1 MPTIVFASPKGGAG
15 KSTSAVVLATELAGR
30 GATVAIV
37 DADPNKPVSRWATR
51 PGKPESL
58 TVVADVSEDSILDQ
72 IDQAARQAAFVI
84 VDLEGTA
91 SLMVGYAISRADLVI
106 VPTQGSLLDAT
117 EAVKAIRLIRNI
129 EKSAGKTIP
138 TAILFTRT
146 SAAIRP
152 RSLQAIE
159 VEFANSGVRVLETQM
174 HERDAFRAIF
184 AFGGSLS
191 DLDRSQVGNVTT
203 AIANA
208 RAFAAEVISNL
219 KPSTAVG
226 EAA

>member
-15 KSTSAVVLATELAGR
+15 KSTSAVILATELAGQ
-30 GATVAIV
+30 GASVTII
-37 DADPNKPVSRWATR
+37 DADPNRPVSRWANR
-51 PGKPESL
+51 PGKPSTL
-58 TVVADVSEDSILDQ
+58 TVIADVTEDAILDR
-72 IDQAARQAAFVI
+72 IDQESRQAAFVI

-91 SLMVGYAISRADLVI
+91 SLMVGYAISRADLVVI
-106 VPTQGSLLDAT
+106 PTQGSLLDAA
-117 EAVKAIRLIRNI
+117 EAVKAIRLVRNM
-129 EKSAGKTIP
+129 EKTADKTIP

-159 VEFANSGVRVLETQM
+159 AELAQSGVRVLGTQM

-184 AFGGSLS
+184 SFGGSLA
-191 DLDRSQVGNVTT
+191 DLDRHQVGNVAA
-203 AIANA
+203 AITNA
-208 RAFAAEVISNL
+208 RTFAAEILTML
-219 KPSTAVG
+219 KPAAKIG